1 MKKFILIITLLFI
14 TACTSDDSYQTISQN
29 KAKKMMKEEKDY
41 ILLDVRTRDEYYNNH
56 IDDAINIPLDELKNT
71 TKLKDKDQIIFVY
84 CQSGNRSK
92 QASIIL
98 SDLGYTN
105 IYDIGGI
112 NTWYD

>member
-1 MKKFILIITLLFI
+1 MKKFILIIVLLLV
-14 TACTSDDSYQTISQN
+14 TACSSSGYQTISQN

-41 ILLDVRTRDEYYNNH
+41 ILLDVRTRDEYYANH

-71 TKLKDKDQIIFVY
+71 TKLKDKAQIIFVY

-98 SDLGYTN
+98 SNLGYTN

-112 NTWYD
+112 NTWYN